1 MAEVGLG
8 LGANLGD
15 RGAAIISALQALDAM
30 ASVRLTALSGVYRSA
45 PWGITDQPDFLNMA
59 ALIETDLPPL
69 EALRTVKALELASG
83 RRVRERWGPR
93 EIDIDL
99 LFYDDLE
106 LASGELILPHP
117 GLFQRRFVLAPL
129 VEISPDRLIRGRT
142 PLQGLLELPGE
153 DKGDVVLDLLETHH
167 LALAFPGRTA
177 PTRAGDRQS
186 TRPTT
191 WDGSEP

>member
-30 ASVRLTALSGVYRSA
+30 VSVRLTSLSGVYRSA
-45 PWGITDQPDFLNMA
+45 PWGIMDQPDFLNMA
-59 ALIETDLPPL
+59 ALIETELQPL
-69 EALRTVKALELASG
+69 EVLKTVKALELASG

-99 LFYDDLE
+99 LFYEDQE
-106 LASGELILPHP
+106 ISSGDLILPHP
-117 GLFQRRFVLAPL
+117 GLFHRRFVLAPL
-129 VEISPDRLIRGRT
+129 VEIRPDRLIRGRT
-142 PLQGLLELPGE
+142 PLQGLMELPE
-153 DKGDVVLDLLETHH
+153 DDKGDVVLDLLETHH

-186 TRPTT
+186 TRPTA
-191 WDGSEP
+191 WDGSER